1 MVDFKIICPIKSI
14 LRVTIP
20 PFESHCRI
28 KGSVFKFLSK
38 IGCAS
43 LSLCRCGIIHF
54 CLLIPANLSAN
65 FHPIL
70 SVVEIAAVFCAQIYK
85 YGGGCGIVVWF

>member
-1 MVDFKIICPIKSI
+1 MA
-14 LRVTIP
+14 VTIP
-20 PFESHCRI
+20 PFELHCRL
-28 KGSVFKFLSK
+28 KGSVFKFSSK
-38 IGCAS
+38 IGCAP